1 MEDAQAAPMPWKHN
15 ARPQKGLPR
24 RRPERMRWFQGRQIA
39 AKYGRGLDDL
49 SVKEKIRIFKATK
62 VDFDIGPLDKGKAR
76 GKRGG
81 KKGR

>member
-1 MEDAQAAPMPWKHN
+1 
-15 ARPQKGLPR
+15 
-24 RRPERMRWFQGRQIA
+24 MRWFQGRQIA